1 MARGLAVTIAKLR
14 VVHVLG
20 IAKKVP
26 VLIVV
31 VVIPMTAAATAIMT
45 LQTRRK
51 DVTAVT
57 YTKAVY

>member
-1 MARGLAVTIAKLR
+1 MARGLAVTIVKLR

-20 IAKKVP
+20 IAQQVH
-26 VLIVV
+26 VLIVAV
-31 VVIPMTAAATAIMT
+31 VYPMTAAATADMT

-51 DVTAVT
+51 DVTAVI